1 VDYDPAAECPTWLA
15 HLDLVFGGDAAY
27 IRGFQELCGYSLL
40 QYNPEQIMAILYGTG
55 KNGKS
60 VTIGALCASMG
71 RLRRQYRRRESHG
84 APGRRAA
91 V

>member
-55 KNGKS
+55 
-60 VTIGALCASMG
+60 
-71 RLRRQYRRRESHG
+71 
-84 APGRRAA
+84 
-91 V
+91 